1 MYIVNY
7 VSRKKIFE
15 TSVGA
20 WYFCKFII
28 QLYFG
33 IKMAFRSAKLE
44 TQFIVLRE
52 GINSEGAQIEQWNF
66 LVHTFSFQLS
76 VVRNTN

>member
-1 MYIVNY
+1 
-7 VSRKKIFE
+7 
-15 TSVGA
+15 
-20 WYFCKFII
+20 
-28 QLYFG
+28 
-33 IKMAFRSAKLE
+33 MAFRSAKLE

-52 GINSEGAQIEQWNF
+52 GINSEGAQTEQWNF